1 VSPPEGPTPPPRWRR
16 VLRGGWLLV
25 VAGGIAYAL
34 VDRWDEISPRL
45 AQVEPWPLTLS
56 AALGVVGVG
65 LSLGIWRALLAGLGH
80 QLDAR
85 AAAQVF
91 FVGQLGKYLPGSVWP
106 VVAQAELGR
115 DHGVPPRASFA
126 AVTLFLWVHLVTG
139 GIVAAV
145 TLATAGVVPWA
156 VSLLALPGL
165 ALLAPT
171 PLAWLLGRGARIVR
185 RRPFER
191 LPDTATM
198 RRAAGWAAA
207 MWIAYAAHLAAA
219 LTAFEAGAPLTL
231 AAGAFAA
238 AWCAGFLFLIAPAG
252 AGARDVAMIALLSIG
267 VAAAPAI
274 AAVLASRLLLT
285 LADVGW
291 GLAGLVAGRRRVASA
306 VARSDRRR

>member
-1 VSPPEGPTPPPRWRR
+1 M
-16 VLRGGWLLV
+16 
-25 VAGGIAYAL
+25 
-34 VDRWDEISPRL
+34 
-45 AQVEPWPLTLS
+45 
-56 AALGVVGVG
+56 
-65 LSLGIWRALLAGLGH
+65 
-80 QLDAR
+80 
-85 AAAQVF
+85 F
-91 FVGQLGKYLPGSVWP
+91 FVGQLGQYLPGSVWP
-106 VVAQAELGR
+106 VVAQAALGR
-115 DHGVPPRASFA
+115 DHGVPPRASVA
-126 AVTLFLWVHLVTG
+126 AVALFLLVALVTG

-145 TLATAGVVPWA
+145 TLATAGVVPWP

-219 LTAFEAGAPLTL
+219 LTAFEAGAPLAL

-252 AGARDVAMIALLSIG
+252 AGARDVAMIALLRIG